1 MFPFD
6 IDDAELDVEVEE
18 DKEPSDYEIDF
29 ETGKLT
35 GRIITGL
42 PAIKQWV
49 MIVLGTDKYYYT
61 QYSWDHGCELRDL
74 IGKGF
79 KQDYIES
86 EVKSIITDAL
96 SMSKDIK
103 GISNLEVSYEG
114 DTLTAAFTLDTI
126 YGSEE
131 VMVDV

>member
-61 QYSWDHGCELRDL
+61 QYSWNHGCELRDL

-86 EVKSIITDAL
+86 EVKRIITDAL

>member
-6 IDDAELDVEVEE
+6 IEDAELDVEVED

-86 EVKSIITDAL
+86 EVKRIITDAL

>member
-86 EVKSIITDAL
+86 EVKRIITDAL
-96 SMSKDIK
+96 SMSNDIQ

-114 DTLTAAFTLDTI
+114 DTLTVAFTIDTI
-126 YGSEE
+126 YGEEE
-131 VMVDV
+131 VMANV

>member
-49 MIVLGTDKYYYT
+49 MLVLGTDKYYYT
-61 QYSWDHGCELRDL
+61 QYSWNHGCELRDL

-86 EVKSIITDAL
+86 EVKRIITDAL

>member
-42 PAIKQWV
+42 PAIKQWA

-61 QYSWDHGCELRDL
+61 QYSWNHGCELRDL

-86 EVKSIITDAL
+86 EVKRIITDAL

>member
-6 IDDAELDVEVEE
+6 IDDAELDVEVDE

-61 QYSWDHGCELRDL
+61 QYSWNHGCELRDL

-86 EVKSIITDAL
+86 EVKRIITDAL

>member
-1 MFPFD
+1 
-6 IDDAELDVEVEE
+6 
-18 DKEPSDYEIDF
+18 
-29 ETGKLT
+29 
-35 GRIITGL
+35 
-42 PAIKQWV
+42 

-86 EVKSIITDAL
+86 EAKRIITNAL

-114 DTLTAAFTLDTI
+114 DTLTVAFTIDTI
-126 YGSEE
+126 YGEEE
-131 VMVDV
+131 VMANV

>member
-49 MIVLGTDKYYYT
+49 MLVLGTDKYYYT
-61 QYSWDHGCELRDL
+61 QYSWNHGCELRDL

-86 EVKSIITDAL
+86 EVKRIITDAL

-103 GISNLEVSYEG
+103 GISNLVVSYEG

>member
-6 IDDAELDVEVEE
+6 IDDAELDVEVEK

-61 QYSWDHGCELRDL
+61 QYSWNHGCELRDL

-86 EVKSIITDAL
+86 EVKRIITDAL

>member
-6 IDDAELDVEVEE
+6 IEDAELDVEVED

-49 MIVLGTDKYYYT
+49 MLVLGTDKYYYT

-86 EVKSIITDAL
+86 EAKRIITDAL
-96 SMSKDIK
+96 SMSNDIQ
-103 GISNLEVSYEG
+103 GISNLEVSYGG
-114 DTLTAAFTLDTI
+114 DTLTVAFTIDTI
-126 YGSEE
+126 YGEEE
-131 VMVDV
+131 VMANV

>member
-61 QYSWDHGCELRDL
+61 PDSWDHGGE
-74 IGKGF
+74 
-79 KQDYIES
+79 
-86 EVKSIITDAL
+86 
-96 SMSKDIK
+96 
-103 GISNLEVSYEG
+103 
-114 DTLTAAFTLDTI
+114 
-126 YGSEE
+126 
-131 VMVDV
+131 

>member
-86 EVKSIITDAL
+86 EVKRIITDAL
-96 SMSKDIK
+96 SMSNDIQ

>member
-6 IDDAELDVEVEE
+6 IDDAELDAEVEE

-29 ETGKLT
+29 EAGKLT

-61 QYSWDHGCELRDL
+61 QYSWNHGCELRDL

-86 EVKSIITDAL
+86 EVKRIITDAL

-103 GISNLEVSYEG
+103 GISNLVVSYEG

>member
-86 EVKSIITDAL
+86 EVKRIITDAL
-96 SMSKDIK
+96 SMSKDIQ

-114 DTLTAAFTLDTI
+114 DTLTVAFTIDTI

>member
-86 EVKSIITDAL
+86 EVKRIITDAL

-103 GISNLEVSYEG
+103 GISNLVVSYEG

>member
-86 EVKSIITDAL
+86 EVKRIITDAL

-131 VMVDV
+131 VTVDV

>member
-18 DKEPSDYEIDF
+18 DKEPIDYEIDF

-49 MIVLGTDKYYYT
+49 MLVLGTDKYYYT
-61 QYSWDHGCELRDL
+61 QYSWNHGCELRDL

-86 EVKSIITDAL
+86 EVKRIITDAL

>member
-29 ETGKLT
+29 ATGKLT

-61 QYSWDHGCELRDL
+61 QYSWNHGCELRDL

-86 EVKSIITDAL
+86 EVKRIITDAL

-131 VMVDV
+131 VLVDV

>member
-86 EVKSIITDAL
+86 EAKRIITNAL

-114 DTLTAAFTLDTI
+114 DTLTVAFTIDTI
-126 YGSEE
+126 YGEEE
-131 VMVDV
+131 VMANV

>member
-6 IDDAELDVEVEE
+6 IEDAELDVEVED

-49 MIVLGTDKYYYT
+49 MLVLGTDKYYYT

-86 EVKSIITDAL
+86 EVKRIITDAL

>member
-6 IDDAELDVEVEE
+6 IEDAELDVEVED

-49 MIVLGTDKYYYT
+49 MLVLGTDKYYYT

-86 EVKSIITDAL
+86 EVKRIITDAL
-96 SMSKDIK
+96 SMSNDIQ

-114 DTLTAAFTLDTI
+114 DTLTVAFTIDTI

>member
-18 DKEPSDYEIDF
+18 DKEPSDYVIDF

-61 QYSWDHGCELRDL
+61 QYSWNHGCELRDL

-86 EVKSIITDAL
+86 EVKRIITDAL

>member
-6 IDDAELDVEVEE
+6 IEDAELDVEVED

-49 MIVLGTDKYYYT
+49 MLVLGTDKYYYT

-86 EVKSIITDAL
+86 EAKRIITDAL
-96 SMSKDIK
+96 SMSNDIQ

-114 DTLTAAFTLDTI
+114 DTLTVAFTIDTI
-126 YGSEE
+126 YGEEE
-131 VMVDV
+131 VMANV

>member
-86 EVKSIITDAL
+86 EVKRIITDAL

-131 VMVDV
+131 VLVDV

>member
-6 IDDAELDVEVEE
+6 IEDAELDVEVEE

-49 MIVLGTDKYYYT
+49 MLVLGTDKYYYT

-86 EVKSIITDAL
+86 EAKRIITDAL
-96 SMSKDIK
+96 SMSNDIQ

-114 DTLTAAFTLDTI
+114 DTLTVAFTIDTI
-126 YGSEE
+126 YGEEE
-131 VMVDV
+131 VMANV

>member
-49 MIVLGTDKYYYT
+49 MLVLGTDKYYYT

-86 EVKSIITDAL
+86 EVKRIITDAL

>member
-86 EVKSIITDAL
+86 EVKRIITDAL

-114 DTLTAAFTLDTI
+114 DTLTVAFTIDTI
-126 YGSEE
+126 YGEEE
-131 VMVDV
+131 VMANV

>member
-6 IDDAELDVEVEE
+6 IDDAELDVEVED

-86 EVKSIITDAL
+86 EVKRIITDAL
-96 SMSKDIK
+96 SMSNDIQ

-114 DTLTAAFTLDTI
+114 DTLTVAFTIDTI

>member
-86 EVKSIITDAL
+86 EVKRIITDAL
-96 SMSKDIK
+96 SMSKDIQ

-114 DTLTAAFTLDTI
+114 DTLTVAFTIDTI

-131 VMVDV
+131 VMANV

>member
-86 EVKSIITDAL
+86 EVKRIITDAL

>member
-86 EVKSIITDAL
+86 EAKRIITNAL

>member
-6 IDDAELDVEVEE
+6 IDDAELDVEVED

-86 EVKSIITDAL
+86 EVKRIITEAL
-96 SMSKDIK
+96 SMSKYIK

-114 DTLTAAFTLDTI
+114 DTLTVAFTIDTI

>member
-61 QYSWDHGCELRDL
+61 QYSWNHGCELRDL

-86 EVKSIITDAL
+86 EVKRIITDAL

-126 YGSEE
+126 
-131 VMVDV
+131 